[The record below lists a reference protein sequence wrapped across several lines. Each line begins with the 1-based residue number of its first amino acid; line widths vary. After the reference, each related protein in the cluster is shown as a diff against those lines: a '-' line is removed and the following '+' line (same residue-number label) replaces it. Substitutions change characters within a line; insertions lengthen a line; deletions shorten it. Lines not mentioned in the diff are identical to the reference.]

1 MTPPHRPGQHPPG
14 QHPPGQHRPGQHA
27 FEPGRTGASPAPA
40 RPLLAVLAVL
50 AVLGALALLAAV
62 TGCSAAADEAPA
74 TGTPRASATA
84 TADPARQHKAD
95 PARKRKADP
104 VEVSIPS
111 IGVTGPLMRLGL
123 NRDGTVEV
131 PPADRGMTAGWYTGA
146 AVPGDNGA
154 AVIIGHNDTRHGRAV
169 FHDLHT
175 IARGADI
182 AVRNAAG
189 VTVHF
194 AVTAT
199 ETVGKQ
205 AFPTERVYGRTAGRE
220 LRLITCDGAFDAQ
233 GHPVDN
239 LIVYATLR

>member
-1 MTPPHRPGQHPPG
+1 MTPPHRPGQHAFG
-14 QHPPGQHRPGQHA
+14 QA
-27 FEPGRTGASPAPA
+27 RTGVSRAPA
-40 RPLLAVLAVL
+40 RPLRATALARPLRATAL
-50 AVLGALALLAAV
+50 ALALLAAV

-74 TGTPRASATA
+74 TGSPRASATA
-84 TADPARQHKAD
+84 SADSAGGQKAV
-95 PARKRKADP
+95 PVPKRRADP

-146 AVPGDNGA
+146 AVPGDSGA

-169 FHDLHT
+169 FHDLRK

-189 VTVHF
+189 ATAHF
-194 AVTAT
+194 TVTAT
-199 ETVGKQ
+199 ETVSKQ